1 MKTIN
6 ETENPGADHA
16 DAVEL
21 ADHLRSSTRLRSHL
35 KIAAGVML
43 IIATGGS
50 LALLSPGGNA
60 VAGAN
65 DKQQPR
71 AVQNQPQEKKPGV
84 QPQRSADPAPG
95 SVQAGAGQ
103 PAEGIFSENAT
114 KIGATT
120 CAGFYGALGKDIT
133 LGTTFAVQTQTAG
146 SDPAEHATLGLIGM
160 NFNNPNDYAGPGS
173 GVVLA
178 VPTAKGCEGNMVKI
192 VPFPQSCVVAQSS
205 LPEGS
210 NKQTPIMGMDV
221 FGLPGGSQAMFM
233 PSTGGC
239 VIVTVARR

>member
-1 MKTIN
+1 MKTMN
-6 ETENPGADHA
+6 ETENPAADRA
-16 DAVEL
+16 DAIEL
-21 ADHLRSSTRLRSHL
+21 ADDLRSSTRLRSRL

-71 AVQNQPQEKKPGV
+71 AVQNQPQEKKPDA
-84 QPQRSADPAPG
+84 QPQRSANPAPG
-95 SVQAGAGQ
+95 SVQAEPGQ
-103 PAEGIFSENAT
+103 TAEGIFTENAT

-120 CAGFYGALGKDIT
+120 RAGFYGALGKDIT

-192 VPFPQSCVVAQSS
+192 VPFPAELRRRPVKSPRGQQQADPAYGHGCLRTARRQ
-205 LPEGS
+205 PG
-210 NKQTPIMGMDV
+210 DV
-221 FGLPGGSQAMFM
+221 HASA
-233 PSTGGC
+233 GGC